1 MLAGGFEDNTHAVDE
16 ILQAQADR
24 ATAIKIGSPI
34 PSPNGKLVN
43 TTESFDPFSC
53 VEISKPNYV
62 DNQIL
67 TSFRTLTK

>member
-1 MLAGGFEDNTHAVDE
+1 MLAGGFEDNTQAVDE
-16 ILQAQADR
+16 ILQVQAER
-24 ATAIKIGSPI
+24 AKENNSGSPI
-34 PSPNGKLVN
+34 PSPNGKLMN